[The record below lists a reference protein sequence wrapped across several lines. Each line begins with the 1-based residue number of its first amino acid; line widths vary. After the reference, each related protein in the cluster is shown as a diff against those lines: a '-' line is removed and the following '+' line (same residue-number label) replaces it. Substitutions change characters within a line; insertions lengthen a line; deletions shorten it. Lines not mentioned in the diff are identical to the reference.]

1 MFRRALIFSI
11 ATFLIAF
18 SARSVA
24 QVLPSAKQSVLPFEI
39 AGGLL
44 SFHSDIG
51 SGYMRGY
58 TIWGDYSP
66 AFLTNRVHG
75 LAIEAQLKNIA
86 FNRSTSQTNV
96 TEKTFLGGA
105 NYSWHRYRN
114 FYPMA
119 SAKVGYGSLDFLLN
133 NDYSYTH
140 DSREVFSFS
149 GAGSIVFGRM
159 SGRTRITNINT
170 GRSSSAETSTPGDLP
185 LASHII
191 SGFRIGGMDCALNRS
206 GGGQLLQCQI
216 HGC

>member
-44 SFHSDIG
+44 SFHPDIG

-133 NDYSYTH
+133 NDYLYTH
-140 DSREVFSFS
+140 DSRVIFSFS
-149 GAGSIVFGRM
+149 G
-159 SGRTRITNINT
+159 
-170 GRSSSAETSTPGDLP
+170 
-185 LASHII
+185 
-191 SGFRIGGMDCALNRS
+191 
-206 GGGQLLQCQI
+206 GGQYRLWENVWAHADYEYQYWPQLFSRNL
-216 HGC
+216 HPRGLTFGLAYDFRPSNRRY